1 MAHSL
6 SAKKRV
12 RQNLKKRLRNKQIK
26 SVVRSQTKQLHGFLA
41 EYADTKTKTKTKTK
55 KKSGE
60 SSKVTPK
67 QLQQELQK
75 SYQLLDKAVT
85 SGIFHRNK
93 SNRLKS
99 RLSLAVNKIR

>member
-6 SAKKRV
+6 SAQKRV

-26 SVVRSQTKQLHGFLA
+26 SVVRGQTKQLHGFLA
-41 EYADTKTKTKTKTK
+41 GYAKTKTK

-60 SSKVTPK
+60 SSKATPK

-75 SYQLLDKAVT
+75 AYRLLDKAVT
-85 SGIFHRNK
+85 SNIFHRNK

-99 RLSLAVNKIR
+99 RLSLAVNKVR

>member
-12 RQNLKKRLRNKQIK
+12 RQNLKKRLRNNQLK
-26 SVVRSQTKQLHGFLA
+26 SVVRGQTKLLHNFLA
-41 EYADTKTKTKTKTK
+41 KHADTKTK
-55 KKSGE
+55 KKSDE
-60 SSKVTPK
+60 SLKATPK

-75 SYQLLDKAVT
+75 AYRLLDKAVT
-85 SGIFHRNK
+85 SGIFQRNK

-99 RLSLAVNKIR
+99 RLSRAVNKIR